1 MMKPILSAV
10 LIVKNESAV
19 LARTLSSLRLFCD
32 EIIVVDTG
40 STDTTRDVAREFTDL
55 VFDFVWTDNFATA
68 RSFADS
74 KAHGK
79 YLCRWDADWWISP
92 VDAQKI
98 EQLKIQEF
106 TGVDVVKMTWV
117 NRYDPDTLA
126 VQWSQSHNIIYKKN
140 VFEWHFPVHEYLK
153 PVAEKKLVSLDAL
166 DILVYHDKEQKP
178 LRYLQDTSIISRF
191 AESLASSSPDFVRAQ
206 LFLAQDSEFHTD
218 ITLALSAYNK
228 VLENTTDFSLI
239 DFVQEKI
246 ILLHLKN
253 KDISAATDF
262 VDQIPQN
269 NAELPR
275 TFLAIADL
283 TAVSISPLL
292 AVEKYQRFE
301 SKISLLR
308 QDSWGFDTAR
318 YVEHPHFMIQKIT
331 ASI

>member
-1 MMKPILSAV
+1 MMKPTLSAV

-55 VFDFVWTDNFATA
+55 VFDFVWTDDFAAA
-68 RSFADS
+68 RNFADS
-74 KAHGK
+74 KASGK

-98 EQLKIQEF
+98 EQLKIQGF
-106 TGVDVVKMTWV
+106 NSADLVKMTWV
-117 NRYDPDTLA
+117 NRCDPETRE
-126 VQWSQSHNIIYKKN
+126 VEWSQPHDIIYKKN
-140 VFEWHFPVHEYLK
+140 MYAWHFPVHEYLIPITK
-153 PVAEKKLVSLDAL
+153 PPLKTLNAL

-178 LRYLQDTSIISRF
+178 LRYLQDTSIINRF
-191 AESLASSSPDFVRAQ
+191 AGSITASSPDFIRAQ

-218 ITLALSAYNK
+218 NTLAIAAYVK
-228 VLENTTDFSLI
+228 VLENTTDISLM

-253 KDISAATDF
+253 KDILAATEF
-262 VDQIPQN
+262 VDKISPN
-269 NAELPR
+269 NTELPR

-292 AVEKYQRFE
+292 ALEKYHQFE
-301 SKISLLR
+301 NKLTRLR
-308 QDSWGFDTAR
+308 QDSWGFDATR
-318 YVEHPHFMIQKIT
+318 YVEHPKFMIQKIT
-331 ASI
+331 ALL